1 MKYFTFDENKKYVVY
16 GAGGNCYHIIRL
28 FQNTNYCIEAIL
40 DQRAD
45 TIHDVMGIPVYTLEE
60 YRKAELAKEKYII
73 IISIKNV
80 FDHASIARDLIEFGF
95 ENIIYKPFPILQG
108 GNGEAWD
115 SINYVYEM
123 LVEKKDFSAATQNK
137 IVACSEL
144 RTLRIFIDELFIR
157 GSEQEVVCWL
167 PVELICNYNRED
179 AYGLL
184 PISSYYPLVELYQ
197 YLLNCGAEHKWKRI
211 EDNFALYCSE
221 WIEKENQLFTDS
233 LKQSMVDSRI
243 KVFYQMQKKSDIDRE
258 FFIRNAVFVKR
269 VDSFRFCLLSSG
281 RNRLSF
287 LAAKGSRY
295 IPVRMDRSDYEDWL
309 NICEFEKFR
318 KILEGI
324 KNSKLFTNL
333 QHPLMISYAS
343 ETIDYVP
350 LFCMPVI
357 MEIFKFLHWKSA
369 HNKGNYYKIDMEAYL
384 RNKRA
389 LKVFS
394 LMRDQG
400 CMGRMLLM
408 HGLNACR
415 VYADKEQEKIGKA
428 IDCLYGIREWT
439 QEDTTDALKLI
450 EESHILVVDSRFLID
465 SFSSFDGEIIFML
478 CWGADENVNIVEQGY
493 YKEKELFH
501 TIWGQQQVSGQMFLK
516 RDK

>member
-1 MKYFTFDENKKYVVY
+1 
-16 GAGGNCYHIIRL
+16 
-28 FQNTNYCIEAIL
+28 
-40 DQRAD
+40 
-45 TIHDVMGIPVYTLEE
+45 
-60 YRKAELAKEKYII
+60 
-73 IISIKNV
+73 
-80 FDHASIARDLIEFGF
+80 
-95 ENIIYKPFPILQG
+95 
-108 GNGEAWD
+108 
-115 SINYVYEM
+115 
-123 LVEKKDFSAATQNK
+123 
-137 IVACSEL
+137 
-144 RTLRIFIDELFIR
+144 
-157 GSEQEVVCWL
+157 
-167 PVELICNYNRED
+167 
-179 AYGLL
+179 
-184 PISSYYPLVELYQ
+184 
-197 YLLNCGAEHKWKRI
+197 
-211 EDNFALYCSE
+211 
-221 WIEKENQLFTDS
+221 
-233 LKQSMVDSRI
+233 
-243 KVFYQMQKKSDIDRE
+243 
-258 FFIRNAVFVKR
+258 
-269 VDSFRFCLLSSG
+269 
-281 RNRLSF
+281 
-287 LAAKGSRY
+287 
-295 IPVRMDRSDYEDWL
+295 
-309 NICEFEKFR
+309 
-318 KILEGI
+318 
-324 KNSKLFTNL
+324 
-333 QHPLMISYAS
+333 
-343 ETIDYVP
+343 
-350 LFCMPVI
+350 MPVI